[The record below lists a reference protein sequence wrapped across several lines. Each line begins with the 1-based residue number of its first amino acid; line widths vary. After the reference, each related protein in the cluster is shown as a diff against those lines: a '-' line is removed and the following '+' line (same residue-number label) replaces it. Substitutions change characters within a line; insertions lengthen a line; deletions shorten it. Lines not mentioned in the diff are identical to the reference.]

1 MSDAPKLLLVDRDP
15 RLVMLLGDKLRR
27 DGYEVARATTGKEAL
42 ASLDEGWPDL
52 VILELELPDMSGH
65 DVADRIKERGDI
77 PILVLSA
84 VTEVESKVESLRR
97 HAEDYVTKPFH
108 YPELHA
114 RIQRILGRTHDRIP
128 SRELVL
134 GPDLS
139 IQLSRRQAIVCGT
152 AVSLSPTESR
162 LLSVLSA
169 RLGSSVTTDELLSR
183 VWGSADD
190 ADPAYVWVSIRRLRQ
205 KLEPQAGKPRY
216 LVTSGRGGYLL
227 RADATDATP
236 ADRPTGP

>member
-1 MSDAPKLLLVDRDP
+1 VTEPAKLLLIDRDP

-27 DGYEVARATTGKEAL
+27 DGYDVTRATSGKEAL
-42 ASLDEGWPDL
+42 AMLDEGWPDL
-52 VILELELPDMSGH
+52 VILELQLPDIDGH
-65 DVADRIKERGDI
+65 ELADRIKDRGDI

-84 VTEVESKVESLRR
+84 VTEVVSKVESLRR

-114 RIQRILGRTHDRIP
+114 RIERILSRTVDRIP

-139 IQLSRRQAIVCGT
+139 IRLSRRQAIVDG
-152 AVSLSPTESR
+152 AVVSLSPTESR

-169 RLGSSVTTDELLSR
+169 RLGTTVTTDQLLVR
-183 VWGSADD
+183 VWGSIED

-205 KLEPQAGKPRY
+205 KLEPKAVKPRY
-216 LVTSGRGGYLL
+216 LVTSGRGGYMLQ
-227 RADATDATP
+227 AAPPEA
-236 ADRPTGP
+236 

>member
-1 MSDAPKLLLVDRDP
+1 M
-15 RLVMLLGDKLRR
+15 
-27 DGYEVARATTGKEAL
+27 
-42 ASLDEGWPDL
+42 
-52 VILELELPDMSGH
+52 ILELELPDMSGH

-114 RIQRILGRTHDRIP
+114 GSRRILGRTHDRIP

-162 LLSVLSA
+162 LLSVLTRDSAPASRPTSCCPGCGGRPMTPTRRTCGCPSASSA
-169 RLGSSVTTDELLSR
+169 RSSS
-183 VWGSADD
+183 
-190 ADPAYVWVSIRRLRQ
+190 
-205 KLEPQAGKPRY
+205 PRPRAY

-227 RADATDATP
+227 RADATEPAP
-236 ADRPTGP
+236 ADPPTGP

>member
-1 MSDAPKLLLVDRDP
+1 MSGAAKLLLVDRDP

-27 DGYEVARATTGKEAL
+27 DGYEVARATSGREAL
-42 ASLDEGWPDL
+42 ATLDEGWPDL

-65 DVADRIKERGDI
+65 DLADRIKQRGDI

-108 YPELHA
+108 YPELNA
-114 RIQRILGRTHDRIP
+114 RIERILSRTHDRIP
-128 SRELVL
+128 SKELVL

-139 IQLSRRQAIVCGT
+139 IQLSRRQAIVGG
-152 AVSLSPTESR
+152 AVVSLSPTESR

-169 RLGSSVTTDELLSR
+169 RLGTTVTTDQLLAR
-183 VWGSADD
+183 VWGSAED
-190 ADPAYVWVSIRRLRQ
+190 AEPAYVWVSIRRLRQ
-205 KLEPQAGKPRY
+205 KLEPATGKPRY
-216 LVTSGRGGYLL
+216 LVTSGRGGYML
-227 RADATDATP
+227 RSDTP
-236 ADRPTGP
+236 GDPEGTPPTGP